1 MTSRSIFSLFFVTLF
16 GITSGCND
24 RPSDVGSEFIDGDLE
39 VVRIYL
45 EGNQIDVES
54 GIAVVSNSSN
64 QLNDAVLF
72 GTADDG
78 IRAHGLFNLVEHS
91 ARLQNIT
98 PDEIL
103 RAELRFQTVGYRYG
117 EIGSGA
123 TGFDVVYFD
132 GTFGNAA
139 QFTPEL
145 QNRLEAGTVLASI
158 VDRLPDSSLYRIELA
173 RNEATS
179 FLNGYYDLDTVD
191 NGTGGTSVVT
201 NTLLSL
207 GLRANG
213 TGSTI
218 ASILGA
224 SVQDFADSLMPSL
237 IVTLADTVITLEMG
251 VSNWIVS
258 YPDDIQTG
266 VGNPMIAAGAPIRTL
281 LTFPIDTIPE
291 TALILKAELTM
302 YVAEG
307 SERTGTTGTITNV
320 LAYIAG
326 DDPLQS
332 PSRLATFPEDFGP
345 VFARGFRP
353 AADTSSLEDRFRFP
367 GLNGAIT
374 NWLKYRRSGG
384 AQGYANNGVIIS
396 LGRSQPDLESA
407 TVDRLAFVGSA
418 GPEGRRPR
426 LEITYAVPAN
436 QVQ

>member
-1 MTSRSIFSLFFVTLF
+1 
-16 GITSGCND
+16 
-24 RPSDVGSEFIDGDLE
+24 
-39 VVRIYL
+39 
-45 EGNQIDVES
+45 
-54 GIAVVSNSSN
+54 
-64 QLNDAVLF
+64 
-72 GTADDG
+72 
-78 IRAHGLFNLVEHS
+78 
-91 ARLQNIT
+91 
-98 PDEIL
+98 
-103 RAELRFQTVGYRYG
+103 
-117 EIGSGA
+117 
-123 TGFDVVYFD
+123 
-132 GTFGNAA
+132 
-139 QFTPEL
+139 
-145 QNRLEAGTVLASI
+145 
-158 VDRLPDSSLYRIELA
+158 
-173 RNEATS
+173 
-179 FLNGYYDLDTVD
+179 
-191 NGTGGTSVVT
+191 
-201 NTLLSL
+201 
-207 GLRANG
+207 
-213 TGSTI
+213 
-218 ASILGA
+218 
-224 SVQDFADSLMPSL
+224 
-237 IVTLADTVITLEMG
+237 
-251 VSNWIVS
+251 
-258 YPDDIQTG
+258 
-266 VGNPMIAAGAPIRTL
+266 MIAAGAPIRTL